1 MIKTTKAVFEV
12 LLVLFAEKEANLS
25 TIAKRTELSVMGV
38 SKIVKRLEENKLVGV
53 TRMGRNSV
61 VRLNKAGENGE
72 VFALAE
78 RYRFEKFI
86 ESHGRLRG
94 FLVGL
99 RERVRERGG
108 FVLLFGSYAAGEES
122 PQSDLDVLIVSPDG
136 EIASIIKNLAVVVDS
151 RIAPVTIRTKDFME
165 QYRKNHRLYR
175 EIADG
180 KRILISGEYA
190 FWKMLLALGK

>member
-180 KRILISGEYA
+180 KRILIGVQ
-190 FWKMLLALGK
+190 

>member
-1 MIKTTKAVFEV
+1 MIKTTKAAFEI

-25 TIAKRTELSVMGV
+25 TIAKHTGLSGMGV
-38 SKIVKRLEENKLVGV
+38 SKIVKRLEENNLVGV

-61 VRLNKAGENGE
+61 VRLNKTGENGE

-78 RYRFEKFI
+78 KYKFEKFVD
-86 ESHGRLRG
+86 SHSELKG

-99 RERVRERGG
+99 RERVKERGD

-122 PQSDLDVLIVSPDG
+122 PQSDLDLLIVSPDG
-136 EIASIIKNLAVVVDS
+136 ETASIIKKLAVLVDS
-151 RIAPVTIRTKDFME
+151 RIAPVTIRSKDFME

-175 EIADG
+175 EIVDG